1 MADQGQSKKLA
12 AARAE
17 LEELRRRADELEAQ
31 IEAAGADGESEDHTD
46 ETRRRLVHGA
56 WMAPVIMA
64 VNVPD
69 SVFAQSMI
77 SPSPDP
83 SPKPTVKPSQ
93 KPTAS
98 PTEQPDP
105 TAKLTNEPSAKST

>member
-1 MADQGQSKKLA
+1 MADDGQSKKLA
-12 AARAE
+12 QARAE
-17 LEELRRRADELEAQ
+17 LEELRRRVEELESQ
-31 IEAAGADGESEDHTD
+31 IEAAGGDGEPEAQPD
-46 ETRRRLVHGA
+46 ETRRRMMHGA

-69 SVFAQSMI
+69 SVFAQNMI

-93 KPTAS
+93 KPTAK
-98 PTEQPDP
+98 PTVKPTPEP
-105 TAKLTNEPSAKST
+105 TAKPTPFNEA